1 MSDIATDP
9 ILISY
14 QVSKCLVDFRNV
26 HGSLASAEPT
36 VRVKLP
42 ASVANDLLGRFRLWV
57 GNIGA
62 HHKGRASLD
71 YKLRE
76 ASHIRTRVIEL
87 LQHLEHDLQDML
99 QIITGQQMSWEDMT
113 DSDSD
118 SDTSNIGSQFSE
130 EHPPTELAQLISNMS
145 EVIVCLM
152 RLSIA
157 IRNPAPHDRFR
168 HSRQMNDPPQEP
180 WDIAH
185 VREKFPDAPEYLVLR
200 LGRAISRRRQYLV
213 YREEHRMKLGED
225 LDLEPKPQGSKA
237 PQNAG
242 NLDTTT
248 SEWANSTVA
257 SSLAPAVKESIIVPD
272 FGITPPDEDAA
283 SQTSYASSN
292 SDPSKIRP
300 PKLPEHG
307 LNGEPFEC
315 PLCFRFTS
323 VKHLHA
329 WHKHVYTDLQPYV
342 CTASGCR
349 VPDHTYESRHEWFQH
364 ELQAHRKYWECIIGC
379 NTVFQCSNELYE
391 HIESKH
397 AELARKAR
405 IKDIVRSC
413 ERQYSMDQEAC
424 CPLCTEK
431 QRSLTQ
437 LRRHLGKHHE
447 QLSLFAI
454 PPHMNDNEE
463 GDESDEADVSSIS
476 GGAASNLGSSN
487 DEIIGSEDPF
497 NAANNPDISDD
508 EYMNF
513 EAVVKEKNENNGLV
527 GVDGV
532 DQLPASTLTDVRT
545 SRPTAQPLQSQSNTE
560 GYAKPAIPAGVP
572 ESYMLSMLASRYV
585 RKEKLVALLE
595 KLFGGDAV
603 VQYNVRMLTI
613 KAKICAESL
622 QVEHHA
628 WQYWSPRLLDEEEID
643 PSKEVA

>member
-329 WHKHVYTDLQPYV
+329 WHKHVYTDLQPY
-342 CTASGCR
+342 
-349 VPDHTYESRHEWFQH
+349 
-364 ELQAHRKYWECIIGC
+364 
-379 NTVFQCSNELYE
+379 
-391 HIESKH
+391 
-397 AELARKAR
+397 
-405 IKDIVRSC
+405 
-413 ERQYSMDQEAC
+413 YSMDQEAC

-628 WQYWSPRLLDEEEID
+628 WQYWSPRLLDE
-643 PSKEVA
+643 